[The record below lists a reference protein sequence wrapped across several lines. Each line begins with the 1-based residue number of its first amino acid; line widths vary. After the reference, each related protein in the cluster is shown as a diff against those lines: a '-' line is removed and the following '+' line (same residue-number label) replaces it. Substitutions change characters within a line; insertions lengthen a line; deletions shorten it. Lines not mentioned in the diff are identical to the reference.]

1 MRALDRS
8 ARMQQSWTQP
18 SGSLLACRAVLMP
31 PTTVFD
37 RLCALLDEAGVDYA
51 VSHHAPVRTSEEA
64 ARVRGTPLASGAK
77 ALVCKAGERFVL
89 MVVPADLRLDGAMVR
104 KALGVRSLR
113 FATPEEVAQLTT
125 LPPGAIPPFGRLFGL
140 PSYCDLRL
148 RDQPRIN
155 FNAGDRAISVALAV
169 ADFLAAERPVL
180 GNFARP

>member
-1 MRALDRS
+1 MFARRAAPMPS
-8 ARMQQSWTQP
+8 A
-18 SGSLLACRAVLMP
+18 
-31 PTTVFD
+31 TVFD
-37 RLCALLDEAGVDYA
+37 RLCALLDEAGVNYA

-64 ARVRGTPLASGAK
+64 ARVRDTPLASGAK

-89 MVVPADLRLDGAMVR
+89 VVVPADLRLDGAAVR

-113 FATPEEVAQLTT
+113 FATPPEVAQLTT

-155 FNAGDRAISVALAV
+155 FNAGDRAISIALAV
-169 ADFLAAERPVL
+169 GDYLAVERPVL
-180 GNFARP
+180 GSFAGS